1 MSTRNVR
8 PFVHLRVL
16 SSYSLGHGLSTPS
29 DVCRHARRVGF
40 DAVALT
46 DIGGTHGLVEFHRA
60 ARDVGVKPIYGTLL
74 VLDWGETP
82 SLRDPVQTLILLA
95 LDRAGLRNVCAAATL
110 SATRK
115 EKREALTA
123 VDVEGSADGVV
134 AIAGFSAPPGGPS
147 PQHYFS
153 ALRAVFGERLFVEYR
168 HRLAGEAGEM
178 QARTLAV
185 AVACGVS
192 PVLVQDVRFVGAA
205 RHQQIDLVASATERA
220 FEHRVFS
227 DPRVGNTGP
236 DHGMRTAA
244 EMSEAYD
251 GAPEAHSNAALIASL
266 VQPDLLESL
275 EGREAPAHA
284 DMFDPSGDAS
294 RVLRARVEA
303 AFDERWGERDDASV
317 RRAAVRDE
325 LAALERAGL
334 AETIVQ
340 FADVVGRLRRS
351 GVVIGPATGLSLQ
364 STCAYLLGLSAFDP
378 YAIDSVFRPDFEAGT
393 ATRILDVQ
401 TAPEFRPRVLG
412 TLNRVF
418 DGAGIGYVPSVEHIT
433 AARALRIVAKRL
445 GEVPREVEDAIK
457 VASRHHG
464 VTLRELSEDNRSFG
478 QLYRK
483 SAAFRD
489 IVSHA
494 AAIEGLPFGFA
505 RTKRSV
511 IVSPKPL
518 RASFGFTV
526 DPETGDRFVQAT
538 RDSFPVGDIRRVDV
552 ATLQVLAVV
561 GDAWEDAPAS
571 DRAAFELVA
580 RGDLDGVY
588 LLEGAPGRLAATFGM
603 TTFADL
609 VHFVALLRQRRTGT
623 PLAERVATF
632 RDEGR
637 VPPAANVLGEVLAS
651 TYGVLLFEDQMRDVV
666 ARLTRLS
673 VPDAAALSAR
683 FRDHAPGNLAAL
695 RREFLALTVEAGVS
709 FDDATAWFARLLR
722 HSRGVQNRQR
732 VIAEALIV
740 RRCLGTKARDRA
752 AFFARLL
759 DAPLD
764 ADKRARYRAQL
775 ENEGSW
781 LGPSVHASAR
791 GHTVE
796 GKSVRAPLWAID
808 GVTRD
813 VSDTIIRM
821 RGAKK
826 LVTMEEF
833 RFAALNVGISLEV
846 IDALIRAGAIDSAAG
861 IGKEGTGHGRPVFA
875 SVAVGEQMNMTF
887 AGTVPAGPSPA
898 GPATAQA
905 ASIQKDGNS
914 RHGFRV
920 VPSMLEFY
928 PHPSATPVELAG
940 RIRNFHDFKTSSGK
954 TVGFFELFD
963 SSGSVRVFVPWERVA
978 RIGEPL
984 SDGCHVTVKGKVR
997 LRDGRK
1003 VCDALEIVVAEGG
1016 NGHGE
1021 TSPDDPSKGDS

>member
-16 SSYSLGHGLSTPS
+16 SSYSLGHGLSTPA
-29 DVCRHARRVGF
+29 DLCRHARRVGF

-46 DIGGTHGLVEFHRA
+46 DVGGTHGLVEFHRA
-60 ARDVGVKPIYGTLL
+60 AREVGVKPIYGTLL
-74 VLDWGETP
+74 VLDWGVAP
-82 SLRDPVQTLILLA
+82 ASRDPVQTLILLA
-95 LDRAGLRNVCAAATL
+95 LDRVGLRHVCAAATL
-110 SATRK
+110 SATR
-115 EKREALTA
+115 RERREPLTVA
-123 VDVEGSADGVV
+123 DIEGCGDGVV
-134 AIAGFSAPPGGPS
+134 AIAGFSAPADGPS
-147 PQHYFS
+147 PRHYLS
-153 ALRAVFGERLFVEYR
+153 ALRGVFGDRVFVEYR
-168 HRLAGEAGEM
+168 DGLSGEPMEM
-178 QARTLAV
+178 QARVV
-185 AVACGVS
+185 ADAADVGV
-192 PVLVQDVRFVGAA
+192 PAVLVQDVRFVGPA
-205 RHQQIDLVASATERA
+205 RQQLIDLVASASERA

-227 DPRVGNTGP
+227 DPRIGDSVP
-236 DHGMRTAA
+236 EHGMRTAA
-244 EMSEAYD
+244 EMSAAYD
-251 GAPEAHSNAALIASL
+251 AAPEAHSNAALIASL

-275 EGREAPAHA
+275 EVHEGPAHA
-284 DMFDPSGDAS
+284 DMFDPSGEAS
-294 RVLRARVEA
+294 RVLRGRVEA
-303 AFDERWGERDDASV
+303 AFEERFGRRDDAKV
-317 RRAAVRDE
+317 RRAVVQDE

-340 FADVVGRLRRS
+340 FADVVERLRRA
-351 GVVIGPATGLSLQ
+351 GVVVGPATGLSLQ
-364 STCAYLLGLSAFDP
+364 SACAYLLGLTTFDP
-378 YAIDSVFRPDFEAGT
+378 YLIDAAFRPDFEDT
-393 ATRILDVQ
+393 SATRVLDVQ
-401 TAPEFRPRVLG
+401 TTPEFRPRVLG

-418 DGAGIGYVPSVEHIT
+418 DGAGIGYVPTVEHIT

-445 GEVPREVEDAIK
+445 EDIPPEVEDAIK

-478 QLYRK
+478 ALYRK

-494 AAIEGLPFGFA
+494 AAIEGLPYGYA

-518 RASFGFTV
+518 RAAFAFTV

-561 GDAWEDAPAS
+561 DDAGADTTELDRDALV
-571 DRAAFELVA
+571 LVA

-588 LLEGAPGRLAATFGM
+588 LLEGAPGRLAATFGIS
-603 TTFADL
+603 TFADL

-637 VPPAANVLGEVLAS
+637 VVPAAKAVGDVLTS

-666 ARLTRLS
+666 ARLTRQS
-673 VPDAAALSAR
+673 AADASALAAR
-683 FRDHAPGNLAAL
+683 FGDHAPGNLAAL
-695 RREFLALTVEAGVS
+695 RREFFAYAVEAAVS
-709 FDDATAWFARLLR
+709 FEDATAWFTRLLR
-722 HSRGVQNRQR
+722 HAHDVQNRQR

-740 RRCLGTKARDRA
+740 RRCLAAKARDRA
-752 AFFARLL
+752 AFFARFL

-764 ADKRARYRAQL
+764 ADKRARYRALL
-775 ENEGSW
+775 EQEGTW
-781 LGPSVHASAR
+781 LAPSITASER
-791 GHTVE
+791 GHAVE
-796 GKSVRAPLWAID
+796 GERVRAPLWTID

-813 VSDTIIRM
+813 ASDTIIRM

-826 LVTMEEF
+826 VTTAEEF
-833 RFAALNVGISLEV
+833 RFAALNAGINLEV
-846 IDALIRAGAIDSAAG
+846 IDALIRAGAIDGAAG
-861 IGKEGTGHGRPVFA
+861 TGKEGTGRTRPVLS
-875 SVAVGEQMNMTF
+875 SVAASGQMNMVLS
-887 AGTVPAGPSPA
+887 GTVPEGSTPP
-898 GPATAQA
+898 GPAFAQSPSA
-905 ASIQKDGNS
+905 QKDGNS

-920 VPSMLEFY
+920 VPSLSEFY

-984 SDGCHVTVKGKVR
+984 SDGCRVTVKGKVR

-1021 TSPDDPSKGDS
+1021 TSPDDPSKGDP